1 MSRRITDRLAD
12 ERGFTLVVVLAVMA
26 SVVLFSVGAFAAVNG
41 DLPGSG
47 EDVTSKQAMA
57 AAEAGVADYLYQLNN
72 DSAYWTK
79 CTAAGPGLNDPWT
92 GSTPPAS
99 TQWRTVPGAS
109 TRYAIE
115 LLPARNSGYTKCD
128 PTDANVAA
136 SMLDPATRSLR
147 IRVTGEANG
156 SKGVTR
162 RSVIASVRRTNFLDY
177 LYFTDYETSDRVWWQ
192 RVTAGH
198 ASYSS
203 QGDLPTWGAN
213 TCGRYYRPAPAGAGA
228 GEYDRPGQTW
238 SGWIDA
244 NNNGSRD
251 SGESVSGLSC
261 SYQDIQFASD
271 DALLGPMHTNDEFMT
286 CDGFTMGDKS
296 TDRIESGRSWR
307 PCDGRSDTKPNIVGS
322 FVENAPTLKL
332 PPTDASLGTV
342 ASSAYTFTGR
352 TTIVLNSDSTITVTN
367 AGYNGGNAKTVP
379 YPTNGVI
386 YVKNGTCGYSYQP
399 LNPYNQSGT
408 AYNAA
413 MNVPAGC
420 GDVWVRG
427 TYNKDLTIAAQD
439 DIVVNGDVVRLG
451 TSDARLGLIA
461 DNFIRVYHPVDRN
474 SSDPTRCTEPSGSAR
489 LNGRRIDAAIL
500 SLAHSFMVDNYY
512 CGDTIG
518 TLTVNG
524 VIAQKFRGAVG
535 TGNGS
540 GTGFL
545 KDYEYDERLAFRGP
559 PHFLDPVQS
568 AWKVSGYTEQQPAR

>member
-1 MSRRITDRLAD
+1 MTRRRSARLAD
-12 ERGFTLVVVLAVMA
+12 ERGFALVTVLAVMA
-26 SVVLFSVGAFAAVNG
+26 VVVLFSVGAFAAVNG

-57 AAEAGVADYLYQLNN
+57 AAEAGVADYLYRLNN

-92 GSTPPAS
+92 GTTPPS
-99 TQWRTVPGAS
+99 GTSWRTVPGAT

-128 PTDANVAA
+128 PADDKVVD

-147 IRVTGEANG
+147 IRVTGEARG
-156 SKGVTR
+156 SKGVER
-162 RSVIASVRRTNFLDY
+162 RSVIANVRRTNFLDY
-177 LYFTDYETSDRVWWQ
+177 LWFTDYETSDRVWWQ
-192 RVTAGH
+192 RTAAGH
-198 ASYSS
+198 TTVGTGSL
-203 QGDLPTWGAN
+203 GDLPTWGAN
-213 TCGRYYRPAPAGAGA
+213 NCARYYRAAPTGAGSA
-228 GEYDRPGQTW
+228 GYDRPNQNW
-238 SGWIDA
+238 SGWIDFDDD
-244 NNNGSRD
+244 GRVD
-251 SGESVSGLSC
+251 SGESITGLSC

-271 DALLGPMHTNDEFMT
+271 DELLGPMHTNDEFMT
-286 CDGFTMGDKS
+286 CDGFTMGDS
-296 TDRIESGRSWR
+296 SDDRIESGRSWR
-307 PCDGRSDTKPNIVGS
+307 ACDGRSSTKPNIVGTLI
-322 FVENAPTLKL
+322 ENAQTLKL
-332 PPTDASLGTV
+332 PPTDAALGTV

-352 TTIVLNSDSTITVTN
+352 TTIVLNSNSTITVTN
-367 AGYNGGNAKTVP
+367 ANVNGGAAKTMA

-399 LNPYNQSGT
+399 LNPYNQTGT
-408 AYNAA
+408 AWNATN
-413 MNVPAGC
+413 NVPAGC
-420 GDVWVRG
+420 GQAWVSG
-427 TYNKDLTIAAQD
+427 TYNKDLTIATQD
-439 DIVVNGDVVRLG
+439 DLVVSDDIIRLA

-461 DNFIRVYHPVDRN
+461 DNFVRVYHPVDRK
-474 SSDPTRCTEPSGSAR
+474 SDPTDCNEPSSAKI
-489 LNGRRIDAAIL
+489 NNRRIDAAIL
-500 SLAHSFMVDNYY
+500 SLVHSFMVDNYY

-545 KDYEYDERLAFRGP
+545 KNYTYDTRLAFKGP

-568 AWKVSGYTEQQPAR
+568 AWRVIGYTEQQPAQ